1 MWNNMPVYI
10 IETKCRG
17 CRDCMKACPFEAIKM
32 VEGKAK
38 INYDKCTQCGV
49 CELACKFEAIFME
62 KE

>member
-1 MWNNMPVYI
+1 MSVYI
-10 IETKCRG
+10 IENKCRG